1 MFLFVLDLKGVSM
14 QLTVKEEQNLKT
26 LLNAIEEIKEKDNS
40 IYLKFKKDVII
51 EANNMATI
59 ANGFSIQ
66 YANQI
71 HFNPDMK
78 KEIFKE
84 MVLEHFND
92 IKLDIIKG
100 IISKLELNL
109 SDDEVEKLINGEK
122 QVKDY
127 LESNIYEREQCSCS
141 CN

>member
-1 MFLFVLDLKGVSM
+1 M
-14 QLTVKEEQNLKT
+14 QLTIKEEQNLKT